1 MVEYMKIPIEYA
13 EATIGINDSTFD
25 ETEDHMQLIVDF
37 IKQRCRSDIMTLA
50 FEITPVYFKRGIN
63 NNNNNTKCRGIKITI
78 RFCECNLYDA
88 NMSKESC
95 YQHWKDEVTKL
106 IKSTITF
113 LGQDNIYL
121 YFVGGNHDHVEVL
134 GNE

>member
-1 MVEYMKIPIEYA
+1 MEYA
-13 EATIGINDSTFD
+13 EATIGINDDTLD
-25 ETEDHMQLIVDF
+25 EAEDHMQLIVDF
-37 IKQRCRSDIMTLA
+37 IKQRCHSDNMTLA

-63 NNNNNTKCRGIKITI
+63 NKNTKCRGIKLII

-88 NMSKESC
+88 NASKESY
-95 YQHWKDEVTKL
+95 YQHWKDEVTNL
-106 IKSTITF
+106 VKSTMTF
-113 LGQDNIYL
+113 LSQDNTYL